1 MSPPLLRARNPR
13 VCGRCPVWSRGHQA
27 RHRYL
32 CTVMINTQY
41 TVRDLVND
49 LQTSLNSN
57 METTCLIVYTAVWQT
72 FFILYHMNYKSCFQQ
87 EGAFSEYCDEIIT
100 ILLLSKLKSPSV
112 ETVECVRG
120 NSANLMNPDWNSGWR
135 LRGFLC
141 SLHPSHRDTVHF
153 IQCPVSGHCI
163 N

>member
-1 MSPPLLRARNPR
+1 MYCHDKYSIFRQGFGKGFADKFKFQCGDNMFNCLNP
-13 VCGRCPVWSRGHQA
+13 
-27 RHRYL
+27 
-32 CTVMINTQY
+32 
-41 TVRDLVND
+41 
-49 LQTSLNSN
+49 
-57 METTCLIVYTAVWQT
+57 CLAK
-72 FFILYHMNYKSCFQQ
+72 ILYPVMHMNYKSCFCFC
-87 EGAFSEYCDEIIT
+87 FSEYCDEIIT

-163 N
+163 NCVGYELNLLHL